1 MKTRSTL
8 VPRAALPLLAGLA
21 FTAAA
26 HAAPTATTQ
35 NGKVTGITAEGMD
48 EFLGIRYAA
57 PPVGDMRWQPP
68 QPVPAAIAT
77 HKATAFGPHC
87 AQPASPYGVASN
99 TEDCLYLNVYTPG
112 GTRPVNAKKLPVML
126 WIHGGALV
134 VGESDSYDPVRLV
147 TKGDVIVVTI
157 NYRLG
162 YFGFLATSG
171 LDAEGHLAGNYG
183 LLDQQFAMDW
193 VRRNIAGFGGD
204 PTQVTIFGESAG
216 GLSVLS
222 NLVSPTA
229 YGLFN
234 QAIVESGAYAL
245 DLPTLAQSES
255 TGAAVASGVG
265 CAPGDPACLRA
276 ASTTA
281 VLQTE
286 ANAGLSVTTI
296 VDGTTLPASINAAL
310 KAGHFNRVPVLN
322 GSNHDEERL
331 FTVPYANITAAQ
343 YDATIPAL
351 YGSGLG
357 AEILKAYPASAYS
370 QPVLALAAVLTD
382 QTFACTARQVDRW
395 VSRYVPT
402 YAYEFNDENAP
413 EDSLPPAGYPFG
425 AAHATEIQFLFITP
439 VLPGTPNLSAKER
452 VLSSDMVQYWTN
464 FAKHTSPDSGR
475 VPEWQP
481 YAGGSDI
488 FQSLLPPNPAPET
501 GFAADH
507 HCALWAALINP
518 AEGGGTPVSR
528 YTSSREAGN

>member
-1 MKTRSTL
+1 MHPTRAIR
-8 VPRAALPLLAGLA
+8 PRAALPLLAGLA
-21 FTAAA
+21 FTAPAFTGTA

-35 NGKVTGITAEGMD
+35 NGTVTGLTAEGMQ

-68 QPVPAAIAT
+68 QPVAQAMAT
-77 HKATAFGPHC
+77 HQATAFGPHC

-99 TEDCLYLNVYTPG
+99 TEDCLYLNVFAPG
-112 GTRPVNAKKLPVML
+112 AARPANAKPLPVMV
-126 WIHGGALV
+126 WIHGGALL
-134 VGESDSYDPVRLV
+134 VGESDSYDPVHLV
-147 TKGDVIVVTI
+147 NEGGVIVVTI

-171 LDAEGHLAGNYG
+171 LDSEGHLAANYG
-183 LLDQQFAMDW
+183 LQDQQFAMDW

-204 PTQVTIFGESAG
+204 PGRVTIFGESAG

-222 NLVSPTA
+222 NLASPTA

-234 QAIVESGAYAL
+234 RAIVESGAYAL
-245 DLPTLAQSES
+245 DLPSLSQAET

-265 CAPGDPACLRA
+265 CDPSDTACLRA

-281 VLQTE
+281 LLQAE
-286 ANAGLSVTTI
+286 GGAGLSVTTI
-296 VDGTTLPASINAAL
+296 VDGTTLPLSINTAL
-310 KAGHFNRVPVLN
+310 KSGQFNRVPVLN

-343 YDATIPAL
+343 YDGTIEAL
-351 YGSGLG
+351 YGATFGG
-357 AEILKAYPASAYS
+357 KILQNYPAKHYS

-395 VSRYVPT
+395 LSRYVPT

-413 EDSLPPAGYPFG
+413 EDSLPPSGYPFG
-425 AAHATEIQFLFITP
+425 AAHATEIQFLFVTP
-439 VLPGTPNLSAKER
+439 ELPGTPALTGKER
-452 VLSSDMVQYWTN
+452 VLASDMVKYWTN
-464 FAKHTSPDSGR
+464 FAKQSSPDSAR

-481 YAGGSDI
+481 YAVGSDV
-488 FQSLLPPNPAPET
+488 FQSLLPPTPVPET
-501 GFAADH
+501 GFSAAH
-507 HCALWAALINP
+507 HCGLWSAVINP
-518 AEGGGTPVSR
+518 S
-528 YTSSREAGN
+528 

>member
-1 MKTRSTL
+1 MTDRRTFG
-8 VPRAALPLLAGLA
+8 PRAAWPLLAGLA
-21 FTAAA
+21 ITAAHAA

-35 NGKVTGITAEGMD
+35 NGTVTGITAEGMN

-57 PPVGDMRWQPP
+57 PPTGDLRWQPP
-68 QPVPAAIAT
+68 QPVPAAMAT
-77 HKATAFGPHC
+77 HTATAFGPHC
-87 AQPASPYGVASN
+87 AQAASPYGVASN
-99 TEDCLYLNVYTPG
+99 SEDCLYLNVYVPA
-112 GTRPVNAKKLPVML
+112 GTRPANAKPLPVMF

-162 YFGFLATSG
+162 YFGFLATTG
-171 LDAEGHLAGNYG
+171 LDSEGHPAGNYG

-193 VRRNIAGFGGD
+193 VRRNIADFGGD
-204 PTQVTIFGESAG
+204 PTNVTIFGESAG

-222 NLVSPTA
+222 NLVSPPA

-245 DLPTLAQSES
+245 SLPTLTQAES
-255 TGAAVASGVG
+255 TGAAVASGLG
-265 CAPGDPACLRA
+265 CDPSDTACLRA
-276 ASTTA
+276 ASTSA

-286 ANAGLSVTTI
+286 ASAGLSVTTI
-296 VDGTTLPASINAAL
+296 VDGTTLPASINTAL
-310 KAGHFNRVPVLN
+310 QAGQFNRVPVLN

-343 YDATIPAL
+343 YAAAIPSL
-351 YGSGLG
+351 YGATLG
-357 AEILKAYPASAYS
+357 AVILKAYPAKDYS

-413 EDSLPPAGYPFG
+413 EDSLPPSGYPFG

-439 VLPGTPNLSAKER
+439 VLPGTPSLSAKER
-452 VLSSDMVQYWTN
+452 VLSANMVQYWTN
-464 FAKHTSPDSGR
+464 FAKRSSPNSTK
-475 VPEWQP
+475 VPEWEP
-481 YAGGSDI
+481 YESGSDV
-488 FQSLLPPNPAPET
+488 FQSLVPPKPAPET

-507 HCALWAALINP
+507 HCGLWAPLIKLC
-518 AEGGGTPVSR
+518 
-528 YTSSREAGN
+528 